1 MYDFDYRRPA
11 SLSDATALLS
21 QDEDARALA
30 GGQTLIP
37 TLKQRLAQPSLLVDL
52 SAIPA
57 LRAITA
63 TEGRVRIGAMA
74 THATVAGSAAVRA
87 VLPGLADLAAHIG
100 DPQVRNRGT
109 IGGSV
114 ANADPAADYP
124 AALLALDA
132 VIHTDRRDIAAGD
145 FFTGLFET
153 ALAPGEIVTAIGV
166 AAADHA
172 CYAKAPHPASRYALA
187 GAFVVRRG
195 GQVRVAVTGVADCV
209 FRWTAA
215 ETALAA
221 DFSPAALSG
230 LTLPANGLNA
240 DMHASAE
247 YRAHLA
253 GVLVRRAVG

>member
-11 SLSDATALLS
+11 TLPEAAALLS

-37 TLKQRLAQPSLLVDL
+37 TLKQRLAQPTILVDL

-63 TEGRVRIGAMA
+63 EDGGLRIGAMA
-74 THATVAGSAAVRA
+74 THAAVAGSAVVRA

-132 VIHTDRRDIAAGD
+132 VIRTDRRDVAAGD

-153 ALAPGEIVTAIGV
+153 ALAPGEIVTSIRFD
-166 AAADHA
+166 AAEHA
-172 CYAKAPHPASRYALA
+172 RYAKAPHPASRYALA
-187 GAFVVRRG
+187 GVFVARRG
-195 GQVRVAVTGVADCV
+195 GQVRVAVTGVADRV
-209 FRWTAA
+209 FRWAGAEAA
-215 ETALAA
+215 LSA
-221 DFSPAALSG
+221 DFSAAALSG
-230 LTLPANGLNA
+230 LTLPADGLNA

-253 GVLVRRAVG
+253 GVLARRAVG